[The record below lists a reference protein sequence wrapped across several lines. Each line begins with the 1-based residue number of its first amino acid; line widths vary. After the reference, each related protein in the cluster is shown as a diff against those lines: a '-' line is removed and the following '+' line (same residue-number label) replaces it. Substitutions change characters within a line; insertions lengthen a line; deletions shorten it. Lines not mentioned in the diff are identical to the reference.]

1 MVVFFIEGATG
12 NGTQTHFD
20 DTSQV
25 ILPLS
30 SMQLPETTEQRILRH
45 LDTRDLPV
53 DAKTI
58 AVRCKLKLSTV
69 KKALQRLAQGGMVVN
84 NGTGYERSTKQAD
97 SEIAKILRFTGASAT
112 LPKIH
117 DIHLVCK
124 PASIPKLMSQHK
136 EFIKFFQQSIGAIG
150 DRGPDTI
157 INSNIDIQGVKS
169 IAPLSSH
176 MLKDSMNNN
185 LDSDF
190 SRYPSNQSG
199 PLSFFPMGNS
209 LPTQQQSLKDIQD
222 KIKLPDGHYLTK
234 LLNPIDPSSLYQ
246 TWDRKLTT
254 DVKGGFQERFKMSD
268 GVVITIQIYG
278 TGVINITINNSTH
291 PFDAQGFTDCLK
303 RIDVWFHVRTG
314 VPFNEVSDLFTVEQV
329 HFNNDIEGDKLAS
342 GLSKLCVTTQQFEGF
357 LLRTY
362 EKAYGGKDFIRQE
375 VCMNNNPDEFNSKT
389 MGTLVALLTGNQSPQ
404 TITANSIV
412 TSKNMESVL
421 EMVKEQQKQIN
432 SLTECVKQLLNAKTQ
447 AVQSAPA
454 SEPTRP
460 PSPMEKKTMPSK
472 TKNEPSEFQNG
483 LELYVNDSKTKC
495 PECHAILVYDDGEFF
510 CPDCNEHY
518 EIIMGH
524 QHERK
529 KPNP

>member
-1 MVVFFIEGATG
+1 MESQI
-12 NGTQTHFD
+12 QTHFD

-45 LDTRDLPV
+45 LDSRELPV

-58 AVRCKLKLSTV
+58 AVRCKLKLPTV
-69 KKALQRLAQGGMVVN
+69 KKALQRLAQGGLIIN
-84 NGTGYERSTKQAD
+84 DGSGYERSTKQAD
-97 SEIAKILRFTGASAT
+97 NEIAKILRFTGTSSS

-136 EFIKFFQQSIGAIG
+136 EFIKFFQRSKNDNK
-150 DRGPDTI
+150 DREPDT
-157 INSNIDIQGVKS
+157 NLSSNVDIQGVKS

-176 MLKDSMNNN
+176 MLKDSKNNN
-185 LDSDF
+185 LDNEN
-190 SRYPSNQSG
+190 SRYPPNQSG
-199 PLSFFPMGNS
+199 PLSFFPMENS

-234 LLNPIDPSSLYQ
+234 LLNPIDPSSIYQ

-254 DVKGGFQERFKMSD
+254 EVKGGFQERFRMSD
-268 GVVITIQIYG
+268 GVVITVQVYG

-314 VPFNEVSDLFTVEQV
+314 IPFNEVSDLFTVEQV

-357 LLRTY
+357 LVRTY
-362 EKAYGGKDFIRQE
+362 EKAYGGKDYVRQE
-375 VCMNNNPDEFNSKT
+375 VCMNNNDDPFQAKT

-412 TSKNMESVL
+412 TSRNIEGL
-421 EMVKEQQKQIN
+421 VKMIDQQGKQIN
-432 SLTECVKQLLNAKTQ
+432 ELTQCVKQLMTDRTE
-447 AVQSAPA
+447 AVRRTDTPTHTHEQTKK
-454 SEPTRP
+454 EPT
-460 PSPMEKKTMPSK
+460 PMPKVHVKKRS
-472 TKNEPSEFQNG
+472 EPSEFQTG
-483 LELYVNDSKTKC
+483 MERYVNDSQMPCPKC
-495 PECHAILVYDDGEFF
+495 RSIMHFDDGEFF

-518 EIIMGH
+518 EILLGGKP
-524 QHERK
+524 HEGK
-529 KPNP
+529 KAVR